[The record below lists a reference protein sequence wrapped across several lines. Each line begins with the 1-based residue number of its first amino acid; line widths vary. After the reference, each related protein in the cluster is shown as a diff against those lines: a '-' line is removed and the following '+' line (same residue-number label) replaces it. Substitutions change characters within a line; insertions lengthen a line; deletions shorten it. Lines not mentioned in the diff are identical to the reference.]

1 MKNGNP
7 LLEKNTLPSFDRIR
21 VEHIEPAI
29 DQILE
34 KNRKELKYLLE
45 NTKSYTWDN
54 FFQKIEDME
63 DRLQQVWSPA
73 SHLHA
78 VADNSELRSVYNNCL
93 KKLSDYSTEVGQ
105 NIDLFKAY
113 NAFSKN
119 PAFNAISKAQKKIIT
134 NTLRDFRLSG
144 VNLDVKNKIAYKN
157 IQNKLSE
164 LQTKFEENLLDATH
178 AWKKHIT
185 NKEELTGL
193 PKSVMALAAENAKK
207 ESKKGWLFTLEAP
220 SYIPVMKYAD
230 NAELRKEMYWA
241 YTTRASELGPNATI
255 WDNSKIMYDILKLR
269 TKKAKLLGFDNYAEY
284 SLETKMAKSSS
295 EVISF
300 LNNLAE
306 RTKKSAKNEFNEL
319 KQFVQESTGLD
330 HVEASDISYYSEK
343 LKQKK
348 FSISQEELRRYF
360 PVKQV
365 IKGLFKITKKLYDV
379 DIKERTKIEVWH
391 DDVKFFDIF
400 DNKGKIKGSFYLD
413 LFSRRHKRGGA
424 WMDECIIRRKTNS
437 EIQNPVAY
445 LTCNFTPP
453 IDDKS
458 SLLTH
463 DEVITLFHEFGHG
476 LHHMMTNI
484 NYSGV
489 SGINGVPWDAVELP
503 SQFMENFCW
512 EKEAL
517 DLFAKDFETGDTI
530 NKDLFKKMTK
540 ARSFHAAI
548 QMVRQLEFEIFDF
561 RLHLEFTSK
570 NKLNIQKLL
579 DDVRENVSVV
589 KTPEFNRFQ
598 HSFSHIFAGGYSA
611 GYYSYKWAEVLSADA
626 FSKFEEQGIFNKLTG
641 NEFLKSILEKGGSCE
656 PMDMFIEFRGRK
668 PSIEPL
674 LKHAGIAV

>member
-1 MKNGNP
+1 
-7 LLEKNTLPSFDRIR
+7 
-21 VEHIEPAI
+21 V
-29 DQILE
+29 
-34 KNRKELKYLLE
+34 
-45 NTKSYTWDN
+45 
-54 FFQKIEDME
+54 
-63 DRLQQVWSPA
+63 
-73 SHLHA
+73 
-78 VADNSELRSVYNNCL
+78 
-93 KKLSDYSTEVGQ
+93 
-105 NIDLFKAY
+105 
-113 NAFSKN
+113 
-119 PAFNAISKAQKKIIT
+119 SKAQQKIIT
-134 NTLRDFRLSG
+134 NALRDFRLSG
-144 VNLDVKNKIAYKN
+144 VNLDAKNKKIYKS

-548 QMVRQLEFEIFDF
+548 QMVRQLEFAIFDF
-561 RLHLEFTSK
+561 RLHLEFASK
-570 NKLNIQKLL
+570 NKHNIQKLL

>member
-1 MKNGNP
+1 
-7 LLEKNTLPSFDRIR
+7 
-21 VEHIEPAI
+21 
-29 DQILE
+29 
-34 KNRKELKYLLE
+34 
-45 NTKSYTWDN
+45 
-54 FFQKIEDME
+54 
-63 DRLQQVWSPA
+63 
-73 SHLHA
+73 
-78 VADNSELRSVYNNCL
+78 
-93 KKLSDYSTEVGQ
+93 
-105 NIDLFKAY
+105 
-113 NAFSKN
+113 
-119 PAFNAISKAQKKIIT
+119 
-134 NTLRDFRLSG
+134 
-144 VNLDVKNKIAYKN
+144 
-157 IQNKLSE
+157 
-164 LQTKFEENLLDATH
+164 
-178 AWKKHIT
+178 
-185 NKEELTGL
+185 
-193 PKSVMALAAENAKK
+193 MALAAENAKK

-391 DDVKFFDIF
+391 DDVKFFDLF

-548 QMVRQLEFEIFDF
+548 QMVRQLEFAIFDF
-561 RLHLEFTSK
+561 RLHLEFASK
-570 NKLNIQKLL
+570 NKHNIQKLL